1 MYVSKWA
8 NLPVTDSQSKRII
21 VVDYLSHMVSSLIS
35 ASESLSYQVV
45 IDAIG
50 NWYFMISLSMPVRRD
65 DMSTPIAIW
74 RESSTLDPHGLSV
87 ILICKSEIET
97 IVTKLEIPMRHS

>member
-1 MYVSKWA
+1 
-8 NLPVTDSQSKRII
+8 VTDSQSERII

-65 DMSTPIAIW
+65 DMSTPIAI
-74 RESSTLDPHGLSV
+74 
-87 ILICKSEIET
+87 
-97 IVTKLEIPMRHS
+97 